1 MATIIFEIR
10 RDKDC
15 FFYITKYPDGRKSS
29 RINCTWCGL
38 IDQFKNKLTSEKHIK
53 KQAIEWLKKKLNEKQ
68 DPQFSSKKDFEWLL
82 KNLTNETNEQNGADS

>member
-38 IDQFKNKLTSEKHIK
+38 VDQFKNKFTSTEHVKR
-53 KQAIEWLKKKLNEKQ
+53 QAIKWLEKNLEEQ
-68 DPQFSSKKDFEWLL
+68 SNPDYSCPEYRSTKDFKWLIKEISKTL
-82 KNLTNETNEQNGADS
+82 